1 MIPKKK
7 TVNVIGIVKEE
18 KIVTTGNVV
27 VVTSIILL
35 YELVTVFSDELIA
48 ELKLPVAEVTDED
61 DEA

>member
-1 MIPKKK
+1 M
-7 TVNVIGIVKEE
+7 NVIGIVKEE